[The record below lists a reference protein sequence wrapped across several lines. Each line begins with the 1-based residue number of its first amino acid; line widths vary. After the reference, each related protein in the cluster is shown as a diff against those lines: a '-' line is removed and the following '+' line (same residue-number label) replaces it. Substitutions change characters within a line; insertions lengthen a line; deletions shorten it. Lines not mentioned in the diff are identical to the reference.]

1 MKTVFTASP
10 LNNRLRP
17 PDLYE
22 YSIDNFWFKAAG
34 LEDQKINQPLRGS
47 RTADV
52 VIIGGGYTGLSSA
65 YNIHRKFPEKKI
77 VLLEGA
83 CCGYGASGR
92 NGGFCISTDLLHDY
106 TIKDPKLLQDQIDVS
121 FYGIKQ
127 IKQVIADHGVDC
139 DFREN
144 GMLDVAFSENQAR
157 GLEEFTKVFNS
168 IGLESTFLQG
178 KEIEAEIKSP
188 RVIAGQKMPYG
199 AVINPAKLAR
209 EMKRVVEELG
219 VEVRERTVV
228 TRITPGKINLVDTEL
243 GEIRAPTLVLGLNA
257 YAPKLG
263 IFKNRVIPVCTYIVA
278 TEPLSEAQWESIGW
292 QNRQGLADSRVNFS
306 YAVPTVDGRIVIGGG
321 GDVVYYPDDRLS
333 SGNEK
338 TATRNIVKDLF
349 TTFPQLEGLE
359 IEHAWGGTTA
369 LSVDRIPSV
378 GTLNG
383 YENIYYGGGYDE
395 GVPSGQTAGRIIAE
409 LMTGE
414 SNKFTNH
421 YIVNRKIPYAGP
433 VAMRGFFI
441 NTYKKYLQRYD

>member
-257 YAPKLG
+257 YAPKLD

-378 GTLNG
+378 GTLIG

>member
-378 GTLNG
+378 GTLIG

>member
-257 YAPKLG
+257 YAPKLD

-383 YENIYYGGGYDE
+383 YENIYHGGGYDE

>member
-338 TATRNIVKDLF
+338 TATRNIVKDLY